1 MSTIA
6 KKPIVESHW
15 QGSQKTVLMVRNQIA
30 ERFGEEE
37 AEKYDPEN
45 NCFTYQTWR
54 VKGYF
59 VKKGEKALRSFT
71 LVKAPGIADI
81 AGATEE
87 SGTTYPKSVC
97 LFYILQVEKRE
108 EQ

>member
-1 MSTIA
+1 MSTTV
-6 KKPIVESHW
+6 KKPIQESHW

-30 ERFGEEE
+30 ERWGEEE
-37 AEKYDPEN
+37 AEKYDPET
-45 NCFTYQTWR
+45 NCFTYNTWR
-54 VKGYF
+54 AKGYF

-87 SGTTYPKSVC
+87 SGPTYPKSVC
-97 LFYILQVEKRE
+97 LFYYLQVEKRE
-108 EQ
+108 EK